1 MNISESGGSGAGG
14 GGGGNSCPTNPT
26 AESYFTFDSNNGTI
40 T

>member
-1 MNISESGGSGAGG
+1 MNSGSGGSGSGTG
-14 GGGGNSCPTNPT
+14 GGGGNSCPMNPT